1 MHPQFLNCT
10 YFSTYIQNIFL
21 IFNFFK
27 GKLDQ
32 NDDVTTLD
40 VGMKYYISQKVGI
53 KWKRLARN
61 LEIEDEVIDEIGKIA
76 DNANSA
82 NKCMA
87 VFSESGKDKEL
98 NWNQIRDALIEIELD
113 NVVSGFEKM
122 YLRNNMYI

>member
-1 MHPQFLNCT
+1 M
-10 YFSTYIQNIFL
+10 

-87 VFSESGKDKEL
+87 VFSESSKDKEL